1 MLIQDIP
8 EAIRLLTES
17 ADSGFP
23 PAEYLLGKLLYHG
36 EVVGRDI
43 GKSLL
48 YLERAA
54 EKEFSCAAYLAGKI
68 RLTEDGYTD
77 VKKAIRLFQISAAQG
92 NNYAEYQ
99 LGKLYLYSRELK
111 RDYDLAL
118 RWLTASA
125 EHGNQYAAQ
134 LLHSI
139 KNNRNWF
146 AAMGTLSLLH
156 HIIRMIQNR
165 LEDERKGKNGAII
178 DRKLRRKIQ
187 EKNEALGIK
196 QG

>member
-1 MLIQDIP
+1 M
-8 EAIRLLTES
+8 
-17 ADSGFP
+17 
-23 PAEYLLGKLLYHG
+23 
-36 EVVGRDI
+36 GRDI
-43 GKSLL
+43 DKALL

-54 EKEFSCAAYLAGKI
+54 EKENACAAYLAGKI
-68 RLTEDGYTD
+68 RLTENGHMDIQ
-77 VKKAIRLFQISAAQG
+77 KAIKLFQIAAAQG
-92 NNYAEYQ
+92 NHYAEYQ
-99 LGKLYLYSRELK
+99 LGLIYLRGK
-111 RDYDLAL
+111 DIQRDEQQAI

-146 AAMGTLSLLH
+146 AAMSTLRLLH
-156 HIIRMIQNR
+156 HMSQMIRNR